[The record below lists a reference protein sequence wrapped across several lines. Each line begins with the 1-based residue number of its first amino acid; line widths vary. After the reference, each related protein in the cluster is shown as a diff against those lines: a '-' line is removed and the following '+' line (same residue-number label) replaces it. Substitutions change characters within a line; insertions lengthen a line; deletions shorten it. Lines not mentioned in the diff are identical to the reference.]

1 MDLAALAQEWTH
13 TLLLWIGYGT
23 VVGLV
28 AKAVL
33 PGRDPGGALA
43 TVITGV
49 LGSLVGAGILVFLWD
64 GARVTPISPLGFA
77 VATAGAGLLLLVYRL
92 LAGKLFKESG
102 SGFPPVR
109 LRLRRNNVSLLR
121 DE

>member
-64 GARVTPISPLGFA
+64 GARVTPISPLGFV

-92 LAGKLFKESG
+92 LAGKLFTESG

-109 LRLRRNNVSLLR
+109 FRLRRNHVSLLR